1 MFGFIPLNK
10 PSGFTSHDC
19 VAKVRRCLNMKKVG
33 HGGTLD
39 PAATGVLPIAV
50 GKATRLLPFLPENKA
65 YEAII
70 RFGVQTTTDDLEGE
84 VIKRQS
90 VPNLSIE
97 QIKPLLSQFLG
108 EIEQIPPMYSAIQR
122 DGKRLYELAR
132 KGETVEVPVRNVRV
146 DKIDILD
153 WIVGEF
159 PELVVNIEC
168 GPGTYIRAI
177 ARDIGDILGVG
188 GTLAGL
194 TRTESCGMMLS
205 ETITLEELEKQT
217 RQGTFS
223 LLKPELLLNHLPK
236 ITVSTEEGKRWCQGQ
251 KRVIDTVNMTASS
264 DVIQVY
270 NELGEFLGMSQILS
284 IDNHQLLKPK
294 VVIR

>member
-1 MFGFIPLNK
+1 
-10 PSGFTSHDC
+10 
-19 VAKVRRCLNMKKVG
+19 MKKVG

-65 YEAII
+65 YKAII
-70 RFGVQTTTDDLEGE
+70 RFGVQTTTDDLQGE
-84 VIKRQS
+84 VIKCQP

-97 QIKPLLSQFLG
+97 QIKPLFSQFLG

-132 KGETVEVPVRNVRV
+132 KGETVEVPVRTVRV
-146 DKIDILD
+146 DKIDVLD
-153 WIVGEF
+153 WYAGEF

-168 GPGTYIRAI
+168 GSGTYIRAI
-177 ARDIGDILGVG
+177 ARDIGDKLGVG
-188 GTLAGL
+188 GTLAAL
-194 TRTESCGMMLS
+194 TRTKSCGMMLS

-217 RQGTFS
+217 QQGTFS

-236 ITVSTEEGKRWCQGQ
+236 ITLSEEEGKRWCQGQ
-251 KRVIDTVNMTASS
+251 KIVIDPINLVTSS
-264 DVIQVY
+264 DMIQVH
-270 NELGEFLGMSQILS
+270 NELGEFLGISQIIFS
-284 IDNHQLLKPK
+284 DNHQLLKPK
-294 VVIR
+294 VVIK

>member
-1 MFGFIPLNK
+1 MFGFIALNK

-65 YEAII
+65 YKAII
-70 RFGVQTTTDDLEGE
+70 RFGVQTTTDDLQGE
-84 VIKRQS
+84 VIKCQP

-97 QIKPLLSQFLG
+97 QIKPLFSQFLG

-132 KGETVEVPVRNVRV
+132 KGETVEVPVRTVRV
-146 DKIDILD
+146 DKIDVLD
-153 WIVGEF
+153 WYAGEF

-168 GPGTYIRAI
+168 GSGTYIRAI
-177 ARDIGDILGVG
+177 ARDIGDKLGVG
-188 GTLAGL
+188 GTLAAL
-194 TRTESCGMMLS
+194 TRTKSCGMMLS

-217 RQGTFS
+217 QQGTFS

-236 ITVSTEEGKRWCQGQ
+236 ITLSEEEGKRWCQGQ
-251 KRVIDTVNMTASS
+251 KIVIDPINLVTSS
-264 DVIQVY
+264 DMIQVH
-270 NELGEFLGMSQILS
+270 NELGEFLGISQIIFS
-284 IDNHQLLKPK
+284 DNHQLLKPK
-294 VVIR
+294 VVIK